1 MLIPDGVEN
10 CGNETYHTPMKE
22 PGALLESMRPK
33 SWTKNLFVFAAMIF
47 GRVWTTGALIASF
60 EAFLGFCFL
69 SSAVYLMNDTVDR
82 RRDKLHPV
90 KKLRPIPSGRLR
102 VPTAVTVSAVLAVS
116 VLSLSWLYAQRLALA
131 FSVYLLMQ
139 VAYSLR
145 LKSEVILDCLIIAM
159 GFVLRALAGVAVLD
173 DTGMGMILSPWLILC
188 TFFLASFLA
197 FAKRRNEIAVL
208 GEGATGHRKNLREY
222 TPALLD
228 QMMGISAGASIMGYA
243 LYTVSQRTLEQVSPM
258 LWVTIPFVVY
268 GVFRYEY
275 LVLCQG
281 LGGSPD
287 KLLLSDKPMILNLL
301 LWGAVVFIVLSFYP
315 AGQ

>member
-1 MLIPDGVEN
+1 MLIAAGVEN
-10 CGNETYHTPMKE
+10 RGSETYHTSMKE
-22 PGALLESMRPK
+22 TGALLESLRPK

-47 GRVWTTGALIASF
+47 GRVWTSGALMASL
-60 EAFLGFCFL
+60 EAFIGFCLL
-69 SSAVYLMNDTVDR
+69 SSAVYLMNDIADR
-82 RRDKLHPV
+82 NRDRLHPV
-90 KKLRPIPSGRLR
+90 KRQRPIPSGRLR
-102 VPTAVTVSAVLAVS
+102 VSTAVTAS
-116 VLSLSWLYAQRLALA
+116 VLIAASVLVLSWMHAPRLALA
-131 FSVYLLMQ
+131 FSVYLAMQ
-139 VAYSLR
+139 VAYSIR
-145 LKSEVILDCLIIAM
+145 LKSEVILDCLIISM

-197 FAKRRNEIAVL
+197 FAKRRNEISVL
-208 GEGATGHRKNLREY
+208 GDCATGHRKNLREY

-243 LYTVSQRTLEQVSPM
+243 LYTVSTRTLEQVSPM
-258 LWVTIPFVVY
+258 LWVTIPFVAY

-287 KLLLSDKPMILNLL
+287 RLLLSDRPLIINIL
-301 LWGAVVFIVLSFYP
+301 LWGAVVFCVLSFYP
-315 AGQ
+315 AG

>member
-1 MLIPDGVEN
+1 
-10 CGNETYHTPMKE
+10 
-22 PGALLESMRPK
+22 
-33 SWTKNLFVFAAMIF
+33 
-47 GRVWTTGALIASF
+47 
-60 EAFLGFCFL
+60 
-69 SSAVYLMNDTVDR
+69 MNDTADANRDR
-82 RRDKLHPV
+82 LHPA

-102 VPTAVTVSAVLAVS
+102 GSTAVAAASVLAVL
-116 VLSLSWLYAQRLALA
+116 VLSSSWLYAPRLALA
-131 FSVYLLMQ
+131 YSVYLVMQ

-145 LKSEVILDCLIIAM
+145 LKSEVILDCLIISM

-173 DTGMGMILSPWLILC
+173 DTGMEMILSPWLILC

-197 FAKRRNEIAVL
+197 FAKRRNEISLL

-243 LYTVSQRTLEQVSPM
+243 LYTVSTRTLEQVSPM

-287 KLLLSDKPMILNLL
+287 KLLLSDRPMILTLL
-301 LWGAVVFIVLSFYP
+301 LWGAVVFAVLSFYP
-315 AGQ
+315 AG

>member
-1 MLIPDGVEN
+1 MLIPGGVEN
-10 CGNETYHTPMKE
+10 RGNETYHTPMKE
-22 PGALLESMRPK
+22 AMALLESMRPK

-47 GRVWTTGALIASF
+47 GRVWTTGALVSSF

-82 RRDKLHPV
+82 KRDRLHPV
-90 KKLRPIPSGRLR
+90 KNLRPIPSGRLR
-102 VPTAVTVSAVLAVS
+102 VSTAVIFSAVLAVS
-116 VLSLSWLYAQRLALA
+116 VLFLSWLHAQRLAMA
-131 FSVYLLMQ
+131 FSVYVVMQ

-159 GFVLRALAGVAVLD
+159 GFVLRALSGVAVLD
-173 DTGMGMILSPWLILC
+173 DTGMEMILSPWLILC

-197 FAKRRNEIAVL
+197 FAKRRNEISVL
-208 GEGATGHRKNLREY
+208 GDGATDHRKNLKEY

-243 LYTVSQRTLEQVSPM
+243 LYTVSTRTLEQVSPM

-287 KLLLSDKPMILNLL
+287 KLLLSDKPMILNLI
-301 LWGAVVFIVLSFYP
+301 LWGVVVLAVLSFYP
-315 AGQ
+315 AG